1 MLRRGSNLTWINL
14 VNYLLWFRLEMHLP
28 CLTLKLS
35 PFLHLRGLHGNQAR
49 GLHGS
54 QAKGLHGSQA
64 NHPVLIYWMS
74 LTLNV
79 ESQSN
84 MNIEY
89 VNIKDVTGGENFSGA
104 IVLVMWS
111 CLIELLSKCRKSGC
125 SANVLPDNMVAT
137 RNGKH
142 LLLLVR
148 LTNWLCLLS

>member
-1 MLRRGSNLTWINL
+1 MFDSQTFSLPSSQGSSWKPSQGSSWQPSQGSSWQPSQPSSSD
-14 VNYLLWFRLEMHLP
+14 LLD
-28 CLTLKLS
+28 
-35 PFLHLRGLHGNQAR
+35 
-49 GLHGS
+49 
-54 QAKGLHGSQA
+54 
-64 NHPVLIYWMS
+64 
-74 LTLNV
+74 
-79 ESQSN
+79 ESDAEGR
-84 MNIEY
+84 ITIKHEY

-125 SANVLPDNMVAT
+125 SANILPDNMVAT